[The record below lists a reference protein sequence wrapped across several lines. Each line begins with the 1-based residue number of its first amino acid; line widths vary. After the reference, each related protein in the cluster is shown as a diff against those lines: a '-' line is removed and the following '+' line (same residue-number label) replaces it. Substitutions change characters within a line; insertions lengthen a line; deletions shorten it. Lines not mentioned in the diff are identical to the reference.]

1 MCRKHWK
8 VEEAVMN
15 NVFKGYTA
23 EQLIGI
29 VSDLQ
34 ESKMDGK
41 RPESLVPYAKQI
53 SENLN
58 SASGTQLVSM
68 RECLEIAKSDFLD
81 VLFER
86 ILHNN
91 VKI

>member
-1 MCRKHWK
+1 
-8 VEEAVMN
+8 MN
-15 NVFKGYTA
+15 NIFKGYSA

-29 VSDLQ
+29 VRDLQ

-41 RPESLVPYAKQI
+41 RPESLVPYAKLV

-58 SASGTQLVSM
+58 STSGTQLVSM

>member
-29 VSDLQ
+29 VRDLQ

-58 SASGTQLVSM
+58 SVSGTQLVSM

-86 ILHNN
+86 ILHNHI
-91 VKI
+91 KI

>member
-1 MCRKHWK
+1 M
-8 VEEAVMN
+8 V
-15 NVFKGYTA
+15 KGQRA
-23 EQLIGI
+23 
-29 VSDLQ
+29 
-34 ESKMDGK
+34 
-41 RPESLVPYAKQI
+41 LVPYAKQI

>member
-1 MCRKHWK
+1 MKNIYK
-8 VEEAVMN
+8 D
-15 NVFKGYTA
+15 YTNDQML
-23 EQLIGI
+23 EII
-29 VSDLQ
+29 KDMK
-34 ESKMDGK
+34 ESKNEGK

-58 SASGTQLVSM
+58 SNSGTQLVTM

-91 VKI
+91 IKI